1 MRAPIFHGNVVVSNL
16 PDGFS
21 AVQLAALFDEFGLVL
36 GAEIDRNRR
45 DRGSVILAPE
55 PAVEKA
61 IETLCGQI
69 VAAKKLKVSR
79 APVPQRRERP
89 ASTYNAAPSERPR
102 SSEQIQEAIRKFRG
116 ASSDADY
123 TTPQPAAA
131 PVRQV
136 VVEYRK
142 TRRIEIPP
150 RAPLASRSGA
160 AVSADARPLAAID
173 R

>member
-55 PAVEKA
+55 PAVDKA

-69 VAAKKLKVSR
+69 LAAKKLKVAR
-79 APVPQRRERP
+79 APAPQRRERP
-89 ASTYNAAPSERPR
+89 ASTHNAVPAERPR
-102 SSEQIQEAIRKFRG
+102 SPEQIQEAIRKFRG
-116 ASSDADY
+116 TSDADY
-123 TTPQPAAA
+123 TTPLPPAAPA
-131 PVRQV
+131 RQV

-150 RAPLASRSGA
+150 RAPLASRSAA

>member
-1 MRAPIFHGNVVVSNL
+1 MRAPIFHGNIVVSNL

-55 PAVEKA
+55 PAVDRA
-61 IETLCGQI
+61 IEALSGQI
-69 VAAKKLKVSR
+69 LAAKKLKLAR
-79 APVPQRRERP
+79 APAPQRRERP
-89 ASTYNAAPSERPR
+89 ASTRNAAPSERPR
-102 SSEQIQEAIRKFRG
+102 SPEQIQEAIRKFRETSDP
-116 ASSDADY
+116 ASAA
-123 TTPQPAAA
+123 PAPAAA
-131 PVRQV
+131 PARQV

-142 TRRIEIPP
+142 TRRIEIPR

-173 R
+173 G